1 MTRFLKSLNNVS
13 EEYLE
18 KCFGN
23 ERIYCIAS
31 GQMNDEI
38 KFYLHAKHVND
49 NKISILLI
57 IIIYIIE
64 TYR

>member
-1 MTRFLKSLNNVS
+1 MCDSATMTRFVKSLNNVS

-18 KCFGN
+18 KCFAT

-38 KFYLHAKHVND
+38 KFYLHAKYV
-49 NKISILLI
+49 K
-57 IIIYIIE
+57 
-64 TYR
+64 

>member
-1 MTRFLKSLNNVS
+1 MVFYSVCVCSATMTRFLKSLNNVS

-31 GQMNDEI
+31 GQMNNEI

-49 NKISILLI
+49 NKIVA
-57 IIIYIIE
+57 Y
-64 TYR
+64 